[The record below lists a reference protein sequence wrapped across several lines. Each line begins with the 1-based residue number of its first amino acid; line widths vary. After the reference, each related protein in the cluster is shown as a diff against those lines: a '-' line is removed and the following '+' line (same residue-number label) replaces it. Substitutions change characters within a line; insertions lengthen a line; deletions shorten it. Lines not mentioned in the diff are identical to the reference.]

1 MGGLWILRS
10 VSRRFSCVR
19 CQEEVAA
26 LVVDYGS
33 GMSVLVLL
41 VSSHL
46 ELCSRRLP
54 AGQHAHAEMCDDAS
68 GELFN

>member
-1 MGGLWILRS
+1 M
-10 VSRRFSCVR
+10 
-19 CQEEVAA
+19 

-33 GMSVLVLL
+33 GMSLLVLL

-54 AGQHAHAEMCDDAS
+54 AGRHALAETCEDAS
-68 GELFN
+68 GELFH